1 MHYFFAEAQKRN
13 VKRLINLTQIH
24 TSNEKEWIVAAK
36 KSEQN
41 KYSDRYVLTN
51 RVIEGM
57 EDHIYLGMS
66 PCDLFDAVLNCFAGG
81 LK

>member
-13 VKRLINLTQIH
+13 VKRLMNLTQIH
-24 TSNEKEWIVAAK
+24 ASNEKEWIVAAK
-36 KSEQN
+36 KSQQN

-57 EDHIYLGMS
+57 EDHVDISACHRVFFSMLSFTIPLVG
-66 PCDLFDAVLNCFAGG
+66 
-81 LK
+81 